1 MVCMFWWDLQPVS
14 LPALACHLTYSVC
27 MLLCHK
33 SHNTFMRPNII
44 ASIFP
49 PPLSPPPCLLPL
61 SFPLLSSS
69 SPLPLLPFPLLLS
82 FYTQLTSFFISS
94 SAAKYSAEQEAK
106 ELKDAKEKQ
115 LKRIEEAKRKAKE
128 PKGCFMQTHSHR

>member
-1 MVCMFWWDLQPVS
+1 MV
-14 LPALACHLTYSVC
+14 ALG
-27 MLLCHK
+27 
-33 SHNTFMRPNII
+33 
-44 ASIFP
+44 FP
-49 PPLSPPPCLLPL
+49 
-61 SFPLLSSS
+61 SFPLLSPLPLLLFS

-82 FYTQLTSFFISS
+82 FHTQLTSFFFSS